1 MSTLTQFTVTGKE
14 KDDFYGFNIAGQT
27 NQVINRT
34 VTKKITGK
42 YANQHIYEFALSSA
56 YDASTLSFTT
66 ATSLV
71 RIPNAEVQTAGY
83 YNAYGRSFFTKS
95 QAGLSTIEGISFN
108 NNGTQLFAVDSHHAR
123 IMQYALSSAYDVTT
137 LSFVKE
143 LDVSIK
149 GKTPVAITFNND
161 GSKMFIIE
169 NGGNYEQNITGGKIN
184 EYALST
190 NYDIATATFTTSLD
204 VSAQDANMKDLYF
217 NDVARGAVNPGELL
231 FVVGDDGNDVNEYLL
246 TTAYDLTTASFVDSY
261 GTGAEDTQPR
271 SILFDNDGDRLYVI
285 GQDNNKVS
293 QYPLVTG
300 FDISTTQAVTHST
313 AIRTNNIQPK
323 GMSFNND
330 GTKMF
335 IVGVGGSLVIDNGDD
350 EQPITH
356 EVRSRNTMKMYE
368 GFTYVF
374 DVSDTNLKESDLKFS
389 TTSGGTRNSGSE
401 YTTDVTTSGTIGNVG
416 ATVTIV
422 VPRKGVSLLPGS
434 AVAELFYY
442 ESKFTDTGGQIYT
455 PEWKGE
461 LQLTKTDGA
470 DNIETR
476 FETKEQEDI
485 FKNSFFMRAGLTFS
499 VDNGDLKVELN

>member
-14 KDDFYGFNIAGQT
+14 KDDFYGFNLTGIGS
-27 NQVINRT
+27 QVVNRT
-34 VTKKITGK
+34 VTKNITGK
-42 YANQHIYEFALSSA
+42 YANQHLYEYALGTA
-56 YDASTLSFTT
+56 YDASTLTFTN

-71 RIPNAEVQTAGY
+71 RIPNAEVQTDGY
-83 YNAYGRSFFTKS
+83 YNAYGRSFHTKS
-95 QAGLSTIEGISFN
+95 QAGLSTIEGICFN
-108 NNGTQLFAVDSHHAR
+108 NDGTKAYAIDSYHAR
-123 IMQYALSSAYDVTT
+123 VMQYALSSAFDVTT
-137 LSFVKE
+137 LSFTKE
-143 LDVSIK
+143 LDIKIK
-149 GKTPVAITFNND
+149 GTNPVAITFNAD
-161 GSKMFIIE
+161 GTKMFIVE
-169 NGGNYEQNITGGKIN
+169 TGGNVEQGITGGKIN
-184 EYALST
+184 EYAVST
-190 NYDIATATFTTSLD
+190 AYDIATATYTASLD
-204 VSAQDANMKDLYF
+204 VSGQDANMRDLYF

-231 FVVGDDGNDVNEYLL
+231 FAVGDDGNDVNEYLL
-246 TTAYDLTTASFVDSY
+246 TTAYDITTASFVDSY
-261 GTGAEDTQPR
+261 GTGGEDISPR
-271 SILFDNDGDRLYVI
+271 AIAFDNDGDRLYVI
-285 GQDNNKVS
+285 GANGNKVA

-300 FDISTTQAVTHST
+300 FDISTTQAVTSET
-313 AIRTNNIQPK
+313 AMRTNNIQAK

-335 IVGVGGSLVIDNGDD
+335 IVGVGGSLVIDGGDD

>member
-14 KDDFYGFNIAGQT
+14 KDEFYGFHITGIT
-27 NQVINRT
+27 NQVIRRT
-34 VTKKITGK
+34 VTKSITGK
-42 YANQHIYEFALSSA
+42 ERNQHLYEYSLSSP
-56 YDASTLSFTT
+56 YNTSTISFTK

-71 RIPNAEVQTAGY
+71 RINAEDANQ
-83 YNAYGRSFFTKS
+83 YGKS
-95 QAGLSTIEGISFN
+95 EIEGFCFN
-108 NNGTQLFAVDSHHAR
+108 NDGTKAYAVDKFHAR
-123 IMQYALSSAYDVTT
+123 IIQYTLTSAYDVTT
-137 LSFVKE
+137 LLYSKE
-143 LDVSIK
+143 LDISAR
-149 GKTPVAITFNND
+149 GSAPQAIRFNSD
-161 GSKMFIIE
+161 GTKLFILE
-169 NGGNYEQNITGGKIN
+169 NGGNTEQGITGGKIN
-184 EYALST
+184 EYAVSSA
-190 NYDIATATFTTSLD
+190 YDIATAVYSQSLD

-271 SILFDNDGDRLYVI
+271 AVVFDNDGDRMYVV
-285 GQDNNKVS
+285 GQDNNQVS

-300 FDISTTQAVTHST
+300 FDVSTTQAVTHST
-313 AIRTNNIQPK
+313 AVRTNNIQPK

-330 GTKMF
+330 GTKLF

-374 DVSDTNLKESDLKFS
+374 DVSDNNLKESDFKFS
-389 TTSGGTRNSGSE
+389 ITEGGTRGGGSE
-401 YTTDVTTSGTIGNVG
+401 YTTNVTTTGTIGNAG
-416 ATVTIV
+416 ASVTIQI
-422 VPRKGVSLLPGS
+422 PKKDVSLFPGS
-434 AVAELFYY
+434 AVAELYYY
-442 ESKFTDTGGQIYT
+442 ESNFTDTGGQIYT

-470 DNIETR
+470 DDIETR

>member
-330 GTKMF
+330 GTKLF
-335 IVGVGGSLVIDNGDD
+335 VVGVGGSLVIDNGDD

-374 DVSDTNLKESDLKFS
+374 DVSDSNLKETDLKFS
-389 TTSGGTRNSGSE
+389 TTEGGTRGGGTE
-401 YTTDVTTSGTIGNVG
+401 YTTNVTTSGTIGTNG
-416 ATVTIV
+416 ATVTIQ
-422 VPRKGVSLLPGS
+422 VPRKPVSLNPGS
-434 AVAELFYY
+434 AVGELFYY
-442 ESKFTDTGGQIYT
+442 ESNFTDTGGKIFT
-455 PEWKGE
+455 PEWKFE

>member
-1 MSTLTQFTVTGKE
+1 MSSLTQFTVTGKE

-27 NQVINRT
+27 NSVINRT
-34 VTKKITGK
+34 VTKSITGK
-42 YANQHIYEFALSSA
+42 ERNQHLYEYSLSSA
-56 YDASTLSFTT
+56 YDASTISFTN

-71 RIPNAEVQTAGY
+71 RINAE
-83 YNAYGRSFFTKS
+83 NATQYGKS
-95 QAGLSTIEGISFN
+95 EIEGFCFN
-108 NNGTQLFAVDSHHAR
+108 NDGTKAYAVDKFHAR
-123 IMQYALSSAYDVTT
+123 IIQYTLTSAYDVTT
-137 LSFVKE
+137 LLYSKE
-143 LDVSIK
+143 LDISAR
-149 GKTPVAITFNND
+149 GSAPQAIRFNGD
-161 GSKMFIIE
+161 GTKLFIAE
-169 NGGNYEQNITGGKIN
+169 NGGNAEQGITGGKIN
-184 EYALST
+184 EYAVST
-190 NYDIATATFTTSLD
+190 AYDIATATYTTSLD

-261 GTGAEDTQPR
+261 GTGSEDTSPR
-271 SILFDNDGDRLYVI
+271 AVVFDNDGDRMYVL

-300 FDISTTQAVTHST
+300 FDVSTTQAVTHST
-313 AIRTNNIQPK
+313 AVRTNNIQPK

-330 GTKMF
+330 GTKLFM
-335 IVGVGGSLVIDNGDD
+335 VGVGGSLVIDNGDD

-374 DVSDTNLKESDLKFS
+374 DVSNTNLKDSDFKFS
-389 TTSGGTRNSGSE
+389 ITEGGTRGGGSE
-401 YTTDVTTSGTIGNVG
+401 YTTNVTTAGTIGNAG
-416 ATVTIV
+416 ASVTIQ
-422 VPRKGVSLLPGS
+422 VPRKSVSLNPGS
-434 AVAELFYY
+434 AVAELYYY
-442 ESKFTDTGGQIYT
+442 ESNFTDTGGQIYT

>member
-1 MSTLTQFTVTGKE
+1 MSSLTQFTVTGKE
-14 KDDFYGFNIAGQT
+14 KDDFYGFHITGIS
-27 NQVINRT
+27 NQVVNRT

-42 YANQHIYEFALSSA
+42 YANQHLYEYSLGTA
-56 YDASTLSFTT
+56 YDASTISFTT

-71 RIPNAEVQTAGY
+71 NLPGAETQTDGY
-83 YNAYGRSFFTKS
+83 FNQYNRSGHTKS
-95 QAGLSTIEGISFN
+95 QKGLSTIEGISFN
-108 NNGTQLFAVDSHHAR
+108 NNGTKLYAVDSHHAR
-123 IMQYALSSAYDVTT
+123 IMQYALSSAYNVTT

-143 LDVSIK
+143 LKIGLK
-149 GKTPVAITFNND
+149 GLTPVAITFNND
-161 GSKMFIIE
+161 GTKMFIVE
-169 NGGNYEQNITGGKIN
+169 NGGNAEQNITGGKIN
-184 EYALST
+184 EYNVSSA
-190 NYDIATATFTTSLD
+190 YDIATAVYSQSLD

-231 FVVGDDGNDVNEYLL
+231 FVVGDDGKDVNEYLL
-246 TTAYDLTTASFVDSY
+246 TTAYDLSTASFVDSY
-261 GTGAEDTQPR
+261 GTTNEDISPKA
-271 SILFDNDGDRLYVI
+271 IAFDNDGDKLFVI
-285 GQDNNKVS
+285 GADGNSFN

-300 FDISTTQAVTHST
+300 FDISTTQAVTSQT
-313 AIRTNNIQPK
+313 SLRTNNIQPK
-323 GMSFNND
+323 GFSFNSD

-335 IVGVGGSLVIDNGDD
+335 VVGVGGSLVIDNGDD

-374 DVSDTNLKESDLKFS
+374 DVSDNNLKESDFKFS
-389 TTSGGTRNSGSE
+389 ITEGGTRGGGSE
-401 YTTDVTTSGTIGNVG
+401 YTTNVTTTGTIGNAG
-416 ATVTIV
+416 ASVTIQI
-422 VPRKGVSLLPGS
+422 PKKDVSLFPGS
-434 AVAELFYY
+434 AVAELYYY
-442 ESKFTDTGGQIYT
+442 ESNFTDTGGQIYT

-470 DNIETR
+470 DDIETR

>member
-1 MSTLTQFTVTGKE
+1 MSSLTQFTVTGKE

-27 NQVINRT
+27 NTVVNRT
-34 VTKKITGK
+34 VTKNITGK
-42 YANQHIYEFALSSA
+42 YANQHIYEYALGTA
-56 YDASTLSFTT
+56 YDASTITFTN

-71 RIPNAEVQTAGY
+71 RIPNAEVQTDGY
-83 YNAYGRSFFTKS
+83 YNAYGRSFHTKS
-95 QAGLSTIEGISFN
+95 QAGLSTIEGICFN
-108 NNGTQLFAVDSHHAR
+108 NNGTQLYAVDSYHAR
-123 IMQYALSSAYDVTT
+123 IMQYALSSAFDVTT

-143 LDVSIK
+143 LDISIK
-149 GKTPVAITFNND
+149 GLTPVAITFNND
-161 GSKMFIIE
+161 GTKMFIIE
-169 NGGNYEQNITGGKIN
+169 NGGNAEQGITGGKIN
-184 EYALST
+184 EYAVST
-190 NYDIATATFTTSLD
+190 AYDIATATYTRSLD

-231 FVVGDDGNDVNEYLL
+231 FVVGDDGKDVNEYLL
-246 TTAYDLTTASFVDSY
+246 TTAYDLSTASFVDSY
-261 GTGAEDTQPR
+261 GTNNEDISPKA
-271 SILFDNDGDRLYVI
+271 IAFDNDGDKLFVI
-285 GQDNNKVS
+285 GADGNSFN

-300 FDISTTQAVTHST
+300 FDISTTQAVTSQT
-313 AIRTNNIQPK
+313 SLRTNNIQPK

-335 IVGVGGSLVIDNGDD
+335 VVGVGGSLVIDNGDD

-374 DVSDTNLKESDLKFS
+374 DVSNTNLTDSDFKFS
-389 TTSGGTRNSGSE
+389 ITEGGTRGGGSE
-401 YTTDVTTSGTIGNVG
+401 YTTNVTTAGTIGNAG
-416 ATVTIV
+416 ASVTIQ
-422 VPRKGVSLLPGS
+422 VPRKSVSLNPGS
-434 AVAELFYY
+434 AVAELYYY
-442 ESKFTDTGGQIYT
+442 ESNFTDTGGQIYT